1 MLFPR
6 SIATP
11 ARLRRAATWGLGLYA
26 FTASCVIHSPKVA
39 SPSPSAATQVLEKLP
54 AEEHKRWIA
63 QNYEKSQHRVA
74 MRDGVELWTTVYRP
88 KAQREPLPILFFR
101 TPYSTGPYQADEMPS
116 KIGPSALI
124 TKSGYIFVHQDVRGA
139 FMSQGEFVNMRPQLD
154 PQAPRSVKDIDEST
168 DTYDSIEWMMK
179 NVPNHNGKV
188 GMWGISYPGFYAAAG
203 MINAH
208 PALAAVSPQAP
219 IADWY
224 FDDFHHHGAFF
235 LPHAFNFLSSFG
247 QARPKPRKDWP
258 KGIKHGTKDGY
269 AFFKRMGPLS
279 NANKK
284 YLHGK
289 IDFWNKI
296 VEHPNRDEFWQSRDI
311 LPHLKKT
318 APAVMTVGGWFDA
331 EDLYGPL
338 KIYAT
343 NERNNP
349 ENFNVLVMGPWVHGG
364 WARSTGRSL
373 GQMDFGADTASY
385 YQEKIE
391 KPFFDHFLKGQGQH
405 QLPEAMV
412 FETGSNRWRSFPSWP
427 PQGKPKSLFLGEG
440 GQIMG
445 TAPTAEQGFDSFISD
460 PASPVPSSQIVS
472 IGMPR
477 PYMTEDQRFAS
488 RRPDV
493 LSYQTPLLYNALTLA
508 GEIEVDLWVSTSQQ
522 DADWVVKLIDVLP
535 PDHIEPGEHPD
546 SASSEAHR
554 MIRSEVFRGR
564 FREGYDKARPFLPN
578 TPTRVRFPLQ
588 DILHTFKKGHRLMIQ
603 IQSTWFPM
611 VDRNPQKWV
620 ENIFK
625 AQESDFQ
632 KAEHR
637 VYFDKAHPSSIRV
650 RQLSPGA
657 GEASRN

>member
-1 MLFPR
+1 MLPSSPRPTPPR
-6 SIATP
+6 SGRGAK
-11 ARLRRAATWGLGLYA
+11 WGLALLA
-26 FTASCVIHSPKVA
+26 LSASCVVRTHQLAPPA
-39 SPSPSAATQVLEKLP
+39 HAPSKQAPPVDP
-54 AEEHKRWIA
+54 AQAHKRWIA
-63 QNYEKSQHRVA
+63 EHYEKSQHRVP

-88 KAQREPLPILFFR
+88 KGQREALPILFFR
-101 TPYSTGPYQADEMPS
+101 TPYSTGPYDAQQMPS
-116 KIGPSALI
+116 RLGPSPLI
-124 TKSGYIFVHQDVRGA
+124 TRSGYIFVHQDVRGA
-139 FMSQGEFVNMRPQLD
+139 FMSQGKFVNMRPQLS
-154 PQAPRSVKDIDEST
+154 PPERQSGTGIDEST
-168 DTYDSIEWMMK
+168 DTYDSIEWMLK
-179 NVPNHNGKV
+179 NIPHHNGKV

-219 IADWY
+219 IADWF

-235 LPHAFNFLSSFG
+235 LPHAFNFFSSFG
-247 QARPKPRKDWP
+247 QARPQPRKHWP
-258 KGIKHGTKDGY
+258 KGFKHGTKDGY

-279 NANKK
+279 NANKNH
-284 YLHGK
+284 LHGK
-289 IDFWNKI
+289 IDFWNKM
-296 VEHPNRDEFWQSRDI
+296 VEHPNRDAFWQARDI

-338 KIYAT
+338 KIYAH

-349 ENFNVLVMGPWVHGG
+349 DHFNVLVMGPWVHGE
-364 WARSTGRSL
+364 WARGTGRSL
-373 GQMDFGADTASY
+373 GDMDFGSQTSTY

-391 KPFFDHFLKGQGQH
+391 KPFFDHFLKGKGPH

-412 FETGSNRWRSFPSWP
+412 FETGSNRWRSFPTWP
-427 PQGKPKSLFLGEG
+427 PQGKLQSFFLGADH
-440 GQIMG
+440 QMLS
-445 TAPTAEQGFDSFISD
+445 TPPTAEQAFDAFISD
-460 PASPVPSSQIVS
+460 PDSPVPSSQIVD

-477 PYMTEDQRFAS
+477 PYMNEDQRFAS

-493 LSYQTPLLYNALTLA
+493 LSYQTPVLAQAMTLA

-535 PDHIEPGEHPD
+535 ADHAESGEHPN
-546 SASSEAHR
+546 AVYSEAQR

-564 FREGYDKARPFLPN
+564 FREGYDKATPFTPN

-603 IQSTWFPM
+603 IQSSWFPM

-620 ENIFK
+620 DNIFQ

-637 VYFDKAHPSSIRV
+637 VYFDKSHPSSIRV
-650 RQLSPGA
+650 RQIQASLATSP
-657 GEASRN
+657 RP